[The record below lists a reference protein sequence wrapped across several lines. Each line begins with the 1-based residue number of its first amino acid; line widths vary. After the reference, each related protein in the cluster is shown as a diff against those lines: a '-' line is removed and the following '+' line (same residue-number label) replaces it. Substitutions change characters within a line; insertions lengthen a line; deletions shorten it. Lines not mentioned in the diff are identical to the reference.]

1 MVWCRYLSGF
11 CNYLTGEGIDY
22 MHPIFRYSD
31 GSTRI
36 IGIWDQTIQT
46 GETPEGILYG
56 SEYTKAQIDQA
67 LKLDDPY
74 QLVPTTDDIGHGT
87 FMAGI
92 AAGGEDVDNDFIGA
106 APRAAI
112 AMVKLK
118 EAKPYLKDYF
128 RVREEA
134 YAVQEND
141 IMMGIKYLLN
151 LSGRLNMPAVILI
164 TLGTNMGG
172 HSTGTYLSNLLSNIS
187 SYIGLCTVVSGG
199 NEGNE
204 NSHYRSRVPSTD
216 NSETV
221 ELTVAEGSIG
231 FTMEFWTTIPA
242 SISFSIISPTGER
255 IRDMRAR
262 PGRHEEFRFVF
273 ESTVITMDYIIPFG
287 IEGENVV
294 FLRFVDP
301 TPGLWRL
308 IVSGNFINPEESF
321 DIWLPVRDFM
331 GKGTYFLRPD
341 PYVTLTD
348 PANTPRV
355 ITVSAYNHR
364 DNSVYLRSGRGFNRN
379 GDIKPDLA
387 APGVNVFGPA
397 PGGGFTSQ
405 SGASVA
411 AAHVAGSSALM
422 LEWGMARSNIY
433 SMDTGSIKG
442 YLIRGADRTP
452 NSVYPNR
459 EWGYGRLNLYQSFE
473 QLRLS

>member
-1 MVWCRYLSGF
+1 M
-11 CNYLTGEGIDY
+11 TGEGIDY

-287 IEGENVV
+287 IEGENVA